1 MKKIKKFFYKIT
13 KFDYIKRRLLLIFVD
28 YLVIFFAGFLSLSI
42 TKDSFLIDKRYLF
55 FLNYISISSV
65 LIYALTKQY
74 KSLTRY
80 FESTFLYILTLR
92 NLLTIS
98 FLIIF
103 SSVFLNY
110 DISNFFWFLFLI
122 TSSFF
127 VGGTRLILRDI
138 LIKMQGS
145 DNFDKENIVIYGAG
159 SAGAQLAKALK
170 NSGKYKLF
178 FIVDDDPNLWN
189 RNLGGIKIYSLE
201 KLINFKKEISK
212 VLLAMP
218 SVSKSKRS
226 EICNNLQ
233 DNGFKVLSVNSLDEI
248 VQGKVKID
256 SLKPINIEDLLCRD
270 SVSSDPRLLG
280 PGIIDK
286 SVCVVGA
293 GGSIGSEL
301 SRQIIK
307 LKPKKLILV
316 EMCEHNL
323 YKIIQELKLKF
334 PEFTN
339 LKCILGNAL
348 NDELVTEIFL
358 SNKID
363 VVFHAA
369 AYKHVPI
376 VECNKI
382 QGLLNNIYST
392 YNVCSSAEKLEINNV
407 ILVSSDKAVR
417 PTNVMGASKRVSE
430 LIIQAYAYEQKINKR
445 NEKISKKFTSF
456 SMVRFGNVL
465 NSSGSVVPLFKE
477 QIDNGGPITITHKN
491 VQRYFM
497 TISEAAELLIQ
508 TVELSEGG
516 DLFLL
521 DMGKPVFIKDLAEQM
536 IRLSGLKLK
545 KYANDN
551 GDIEIIYK
559 GLREGEKLYEE
570 LLIDSNSEETIHP
583 LIFRAHEKYLK
594 PEVLF
599 KKIKTLH
606 EFLLN
611 QNEFD
616 SLKVLK
622 ELVPEWKNK

>member
-1 MKKIKKFFYKIT
+1 MKEIKKFFYKIT
-13 KFDYIKRRLLLIFVD
+13 KFDSIKRRLLLIFVD

-42 TKDSFLIDKRYLF
+42 TKDSFFIDKKYLF

-92 NLLTIS
+92 NLLIIS

-110 DISNFFWFLFLI
+110 DISIFFWFLFLI

-280 PGIIDK
+280 PGIVDK

-323 YKIIQELKLKF
+323 YKIMQELKLKF

-376 VECNKI
+376 VEDNPME
-382 QGLLNNIYST
+382 GLLNNVFTTKILCEASKKYGVSEFILLST
-392 YNVCSSAEKLEINNV
+392 
-407 ILVSSDKAVR
+407 DKAVR
-417 PTNVMGASKRVSE
+417 PTNVMGASKRLSE
-430 LIIQAYAYEQKINKR
+430 LIVQAYADLDF
-445 NEKISKKFTSF
+445 SKNSLKPTKF

-465 NSSGSVVPLFKE
+465 NSSGSVVPLFKK
-477 QIDNGGPITITHKN
+477 QIAEGGPISITHKE
-491 VQRYFM
+491 VTRYFM
-497 TISEAAELLIQ
+497 TIEEASQLVIQ
-508 TVELSEGG
+508 AAVIAKGG
-516 DLFLL
+516 DVFLL
-521 DMGKPVFIKDLAEQM
+521 DMGQPIKIIDLAHKM
-536 IRLSGLKLK
+536 INLSGNTIK
-545 KYANDN
+545 NEENIN
-551 GDIEIIYK
+551 GDIEIIFT
-559 GLREGEKLYEE
+559 GLRKGEKIYEE
-570 LLIDSNSEETIHP
+570 LLIDAESVPTINP
-583 LIFRAHEKYLK
+583 LIFTAKEKSLK
-594 PEVLF
+594 PEYLF
-599 KKIKTLH
+599 SKLDLLKSYLKEFNKEKT
-606 EFLLN
+606 FNLL
-611 QNEFD
+611 
-616 SLKVLK
+616 S
-622 ELVPEWKNK
+622 ELVPEWNQS

>member
-1 MKKIKKFFYKIT
+1 MKEIKKFFYKIT
-13 KFDYIKRRLLLIFVD
+13 KFDSIKRRLLLIFVD
-28 YLVIFFAGFLSLSI
+28 YLVILFAGFLSFSI

-92 NLLTIS
+92 NLLIIS

-110 DISNFFWFLFLI
+110 DISIFFWFLFLI

-159 SAGAQLAKALK
+159 SAGAQLAKALI

-280 PGIIDK
+280 PGIVDK

-334 PEFTN
+334 PKFTN
-339 LKCILGNAL
+339 LKCILGNVL

-376 VECNKI
+376 VEDNPME
-382 QGLLNNIYST
+382 GLLNNVFST
-392 YNVCSSAEKLEINNV
+392 K
-407 ILVSSDKAVR
+407 ILCEASKKYGVSEFILLSTDKAVR
-417 PTNVMGASKRVSE
+417 PTNVMGASKRLSE
-430 LIIQAYAYEQKINKR
+430 LIVQAYADLDF
-445 NEKISKKFTSF
+445 SKNSLKPTKF

-465 NSSGSVVPLFKE
+465 NSSGSVVPLFKK
-477 QIDNGGPITITHKN
+477 QIAEGGPISITHKE
-491 VQRYFM
+491 VTRYFM
-497 TISEAAELLIQ
+497 TIEEASQLVIQ
-508 TVELSEGG
+508 AAVIAKGG
-516 DLFLL
+516 DVFLL
-521 DMGKPVFIKDLAEQM
+521 DMGQPIKILDLAHKM
-536 IRLSGLKLK
+536 INLSGNTIK
-545 KYANDN
+545 NEENIN
-551 GDIEIIYK
+551 GDIEIIFT
-559 GLREGEKLYEE
+559 GLRKGEKIYEE
-570 LLIDSNSEETIHP
+570 LLIDAESVPTINP
-583 LIFRAHEKYLK
+583 LIFTAKEKSLK
-594 PEVLF
+594 PEYLF
-599 KKIKTLH
+599 SKLDLLKRYLKEFNKEKT
-606 EFLLN
+606 FNLL
-611 QNEFD
+611 
-616 SLKVLK
+616 S
-622 ELVPEWKNK
+622 ELVPEWNQS

>member
-1 MKKIKKFFYKIT
+1 MKEIKKFFYKIT
-13 KFDYIKRRLLLIFVD
+13 KFESIKRRLLLIFVD
-28 YLVIFFAGFLSLSI
+28 YLVIIFAGFLSLSI
-42 TKDSFLIDKRYLF
+42 TKDSFFIDKKYLF

-92 NLLTIS
+92 NLLIIS

-110 DISNFFWFLFLI
+110 DISIFFWFLFLI

-280 PGIIDK
+280 PGIVDK

-323 YKIIQELKLKF
+323 YKIMQELKLKF

-376 VECNKI
+376 VEDNPME
-382 QGLLNNIYST
+382 GLLNNVFTTKILCEASKKYGVSEFILLST
-392 YNVCSSAEKLEINNV
+392 
-407 ILVSSDKAVR
+407 DKAVR
-417 PTNVMGASKRVSE
+417 PTNVMGASKRLSE
-430 LIIQAYAYEQKINKR
+430 LIVQAYADLDF
-445 NEKISKKFTSF
+445 SKNSLKPTKF

-465 NSSGSVVPLFKE
+465 NSSGSVVPLFKK
-477 QIDNGGPITITHKN
+477 QIAEGGPISITHKE
-491 VQRYFM
+491 VTRYFM
-497 TISEAAELLIQ
+497 TIEEASQLVIQ
-508 TVELSEGG
+508 AAVIAKGG
-516 DLFLL
+516 DVFLL
-521 DMGKPVFIKDLAEQM
+521 DMGQPIKIIDLARKM
-536 IRLSGLKLK
+536 INLSGNTIK
-545 KYANDN
+545 NEDNIN
-551 GDIEIIYK
+551 GDIEIIFT
-559 GLREGEKLYEE
+559 GLRKGEKIYEE
-570 LLIDSNSEETIHP
+570 LLIDAESVPTINP
-583 LIFRAHEKYLK
+583 LIFTAKEKSLK
-594 PEVLF
+594 PEYLF
-599 KKIKTLH
+599 SKLDLLKSYLKEFNKEKT
-606 EFLLN
+606 FNLL
-611 QNEFD
+611 
-616 SLKVLK
+616 S
-622 ELVPEWKNK
+622 ELVPEWNQS

>member
-1 MKKIKKFFYKIT
+1 MKEIKKFFYKIT
-13 KFDYIKRRLLLIFVD
+13 KFDSIKRRLLLIFVD

-42 TKDSFLIDKRYLF
+42 TKDSFFIDKKYLF

-92 NLLTIS
+92 NLLIIS

-110 DISNFFWFLFLI
+110 DISIFFWFLFLI

-233 DNGFKVLSVNSLDEI
+233 DNGFKVLTVNSLDEI

-280 PGIIDK
+280 PGIVDK

-323 YKIIQELKLKF
+323 YKIMQELKLKF

-348 NDELVTEIFL
+348 NDQLVTEIFL

-376 VECNKI
+376 VEDNPME
-382 QGLLNNIYST
+382 GLLNNVFTTKILCEASKKYGVSEFILLST
-392 YNVCSSAEKLEINNV
+392 
-407 ILVSSDKAVR
+407 DKAVR
-417 PTNVMGASKRVSE
+417 PTNVMGASKRLSE
-430 LIIQAYAYEQKINKR
+430 LIVQAYADLDF
-445 NEKISKKFTSF
+445 SKNSLKPTKF

-465 NSSGSVVPLFKE
+465 NSSGSVVPLFKK
-477 QIDNGGPITITHKN
+477 QIAEGGPISITHKE
-491 VQRYFM
+491 VTRYFM
-497 TISEAAELLIQ
+497 TIEEASQLVIQ
-508 TVELSEGG
+508 AAVIAKGG
-516 DLFLL
+516 DVFLL
-521 DMGKPVFIKDLAEQM
+521 DMGQPIKIIDLAHKM
-536 IRLSGLKLK
+536 INLSGNTIK
-545 KYANDN
+545 NEENIN
-551 GDIEIIYK
+551 GDIEIIFT
-559 GLREGEKLYEE
+559 GLSKGEKIYEE
-570 LLIDSNSEETIHP
+570 LLID
-583 LIFRAHEKYLK
+583 A
-594 PEVLF
+594 
-599 KKIKTLH
+599 
-606 EFLLN
+606 
-611 QNEFD
+611 
-616 SLKVLK
+616 
-622 ELVPEWKNK
+622 

>member
-1 MKKIKKFFYKIT
+1 MKEIKKFFYKIT
-13 KFDYIKRRLLLIFVD
+13 KFDSIKRRLLLIFVD

-42 TKDSFLIDKRYLF
+42 TKDSFFIDKKYLF

-92 NLLTIS
+92 NLLIIS

-110 DISNFFWFLFLI
+110 DISIFFWFLFLI

-233 DNGFKVLSVNSLDEI
+233 DNGFKVLTVNSLDEI

-280 PGIIDK
+280 PGIVDK

-323 YKIIQELKLKF
+323 YKIMQELKLKF

-348 NDELVTEIFL
+348 NDQLVTEIFL

-376 VECNKI
+376 VEDNPME
-382 QGLLNNIYST
+382 GLLNNVFTTKILCEASKKYGVSEFILLST
-392 YNVCSSAEKLEINNV
+392 
-407 ILVSSDKAVR
+407 DKAVR
-417 PTNVMGASKRVSE
+417 PTNVMGASKRLSE
-430 LIIQAYAYEQKINKR
+430 LIVQAYADLDF
-445 NEKISKKFTSF
+445 SKNSLKPTKF

-465 NSSGSVVPLFKE
+465 NSSGSVVPLFKK
-477 QIDNGGPITITHKN
+477 QIAEGGPISITHKE
-491 VQRYFM
+491 VTRYFM
-497 TISEAAELLIQ
+497 TIEEASQLVIQ
-508 TVELSEGG
+508 AAVIAKGG
-516 DLFLL
+516 DVFLL
-521 DMGKPVFIKDLAEQM
+521 DMGQPIKIIDLAHKM
-536 IRLSGLKLK
+536 INLSGNTIK
-545 KYANDN
+545 NEENIN
-551 GDIEIIYK
+551 GDIEIIFT
-559 GLREGEKLYEE
+559 GLRKGEKIYEE
-570 LLIDSNSEETIHP
+570 LLIDAESVPTINP
-583 LIFRAHEKYLK
+583 LIFTAKEKSLKPKYLFSK
-594 PEVLF
+594 LDLLKSYLKEF
-599 KKIKTLH
+599 NKEKT
-606 EFLLN
+606 FNLL
-611 QNEFD
+611 
-616 SLKVLK
+616 S
-622 ELVPEWKNK
+622 ELVPEWNQS

>member
-1 MKKIKKFFYKIT
+1 MKEIKKFFYKIT
-13 KFDYIKRRLLLIFVD
+13 KFDSIKRRLLLIFVD
-28 YLVIFFAGFLSLSI
+28 YLVILFAGFLSFSI

-92 NLLTIS
+92 NLLIIS

-110 DISNFFWFLFLI
+110 DISIFFWFLFLI

-280 PGIIDK
+280 PGIVDK

-334 PEFTN
+334 PKFTN
-339 LKCILGNAL
+339 LKCILGNVL

-376 VECNKI
+376 VEDNPME
-382 QGLLNNIYST
+382 GLLNNVFST
-392 YNVCSSAEKLEINNV
+392 K
-407 ILVSSDKAVR
+407 ILCEASKKYGVSEFILLSTDKAVR
-417 PTNVMGASKRVSE
+417 PTNVMGASKRLSE
-430 LIIQAYAYEQKINKR
+430 LIVQAYADLDF
-445 NEKISKKFTSF
+445 SKNSLKPTKF

-465 NSSGSVVPLFKE
+465 NSSGSVVPLFKK
-477 QIDNGGPITITHKN
+477 QIAEGGPISITHKE
-491 VQRYFM
+491 VTRYFM
-497 TISEAAELLIQ
+497 TIEEASQLVIQ
-508 TVELSEGG
+508 AAVIAKGG
-516 DLFLL
+516 DVFLL
-521 DMGKPVFIKDLAEQM
+521 DMGQPIKILDLAHKM
-536 IRLSGLKLK
+536 INLSGNTIK
-545 KYANDN
+545 NEENIN
-551 GDIEIIYK
+551 GDIEIIFT
-559 GLREGEKLYEE
+559 GLRKGEKIYEE
-570 LLIDSNSEETIHP
+570 LLIDAESVPTINP
-583 LIFRAHEKYLK
+583 LIFTAKEKSLK
-594 PEVLF
+594 PEYLF
-599 KKIKTLH
+599 SKLDLLKRYLKEFNKEKT
-606 EFLLN
+606 FNLL
-611 QNEFD
+611 
-616 SLKVLK
+616 S
-622 ELVPEWKNK
+622 ELVPEWNQS